1 LYLKRKVLKTK
12 ERNNKT
18 IEIENPKGFILDNFR
33 LNASDWINNLF
44 HQSVSYLNVH
54 ILILFGLLQTW
65 AYNHAG
71 QNLSLQLKPTILAV
85 LSFDLNLT
93 IPTFKTFLKI
103 ASFIRQRRIFIG
115 GWIRKSFKSLISTKE
130 KLFLIY
136 TKLKGRKVTIRTFG
150 TTIVFQHFYGF
161 LDDKYCKKVMKSR
174 NKKYNWNRND

>member
-1 LYLKRKVLKTK
+1 MYLKRKVLKTK

-18 IEIENPKGFILDNFR
+18 TEIENPKGFILGNFR

-44 HQSVSYLNVH
+44 HQSVSYLNFH

-174 NKKYNWNRND
+174 SKKYNLNRND